1 MNELPDCKN
10 CPLFTSTI
18 VLHNLLLW
26 LVMLTYTPAWF
37 GAEPCSCF
45 SFSNFCFTL
54 LFPPRHCIGFLLQ
67 TKMSLIV
74 QCVRRELITKSV
86 FWEFT
91 THLWSIS
98 LVCYPLSSVLSL
110 VVESWH
116 LWALIFC
123 FSSEPLNNI
132 FKDSWSGHWIHWPAT
147 RDCYLFLSGGV
158 GCDRAQKSKPTLA
171 RRRFFHRQ
179 DTWLVL

>member
-132 FKDSWSGHWIHWPAT
+132 SLKIHDLDT
-147 RDCYLFLSGGV
+147 EYTDLLLGTVTFSFLVELGV
-158 GCDRAQKSKPTLA
+158 TALKNQSLPWRGDAFSTGRTL
-171 RRRFFHRQ
+171 
-179 DTWLVL
+179 D